1 MIDFNKNN
9 LDKASSPYLQQHKH
23 NPIHWQDW
31 SKEVL
36 DYAKKNNKILFVSV
50 GYATCHWCHK
60 MAGEA
65 FENKEIADYLNKH
78 FVAIK
83 VDREQRP
90 DIDHYLMGFITSTLG
105 SGGWPLNVFLTANL
119 RPFSPKTY
127 VPVQPKPG
135 MAGFLDVLK
144 QVKEF
149 YEKNKDK
156 IQEFVLKQPFFEEI
170 EEEKIWPMISESYSP
185 PNAGFGSGPQFP
197 HHNTL
202 LFLMHYYKKN
212 DKIKSMITNIL
223 DTMATRG
230 LHDHLQGGFFRYCVD
245 SNWTIPHFEKMIYD
259 QAMVLWMY
267 SLGYKLFKKEG
278 YKIIIEKLIS
288 CLEQT
293 YEENGLFYSAHD
305 ADTNHEEGKTYLW
318 TKTELQKALT
328 KEEFDKF
335 TKLYEITEGGNFE
348 GKNHLV
354 KEKFEFLPEIEN
366 KLLQI
371 RKKRKQPFTDKKI
384 VTSWNALVGIGL
396 LMAGKKDKALTL
408 FNNLLKKH
416 YKNKKLIHS
425 SLGNILQEGE
435 FLEDYGAVLLL
446 ATHLYEEKLIKKDII
461 KELYQKIQTFKKEQ
475 WIENKT
481 DDFES
486 IPASTFDHP
495 TPSSV
500 SLAEMA
506 VFRTQKIFG
515 EKITREDYK
524 PPLHFDFYNLMV
536 FLKSRSTPTA

>member
-105 SGGWPLNVFLTANL
+105 SGGWPLNVFLTATL
-119 RPFSPKTY
+119 RPFSPMTY

-156 IQEFVLKQPFFEEI
+156 IQKFMLKQPFFEGI
-170 EEEKIWPMISESYSP
+170 EEERLWPMISESYSP
-185 PNAGFGSGPQFP
+185 SNTSFGSGPQFP

-212 DKIKSMITNIL
+212 DIS
-223 DTMATRG
+223 
-230 LHDHLQGGFFRYCVD
+230 
-245 SNWTIPHFEKMIYD
+245 
-259 QAMVLWMY
+259 
-267 SLGYKLFKKEG
+267 
-278 YKIIIEKLIS
+278 IIS
-288 CLEQT
+288 
-293 YEENGLFYSAHD
+293 
-305 ADTNHEEGKTYLW
+305 
-318 TKTELQKALT
+318 
-328 KEEFDKF
+328 
-335 TKLYEITEGGNFE
+335 
-348 GKNHLV
+348 
-354 KEKFEFLPEIEN
+354 
-366 KLLQI
+366 
-371 RKKRKQPFTDKKI
+371 
-384 VTSWNALVGIGL
+384 
-396 LMAGKKDKALTL
+396 
-408 FNNLLKKH
+408 
-416 YKNKKLIHS
+416 
-425 SLGNILQEGE
+425 
-435 FLEDYGAVLLL
+435 
-446 ATHLYEEKLIKKDII
+446 
-461 KELYQKIQTFKKEQ
+461 
-475 WIENKT
+475 
-481 DDFES
+481 
-486 IPASTFDHP
+486 
-495 TPSSV
+495 
-500 SLAEMA
+500 
-506 VFRTQKIFG
+506 
-515 EKITREDYK
+515 
-524 PPLHFDFYNLMV
+524 
-536 FLKSRSTPTA
+536 